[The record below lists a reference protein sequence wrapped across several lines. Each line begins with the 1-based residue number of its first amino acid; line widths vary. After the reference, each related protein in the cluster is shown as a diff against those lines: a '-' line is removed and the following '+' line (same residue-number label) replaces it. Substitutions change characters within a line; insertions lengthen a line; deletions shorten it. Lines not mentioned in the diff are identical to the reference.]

1 MMWWK
6 QRTASEKRM
15 LVICIL
21 VLAIGLPVLLIPSGG
36 DTKKLLPASE
46 ARQKYE
52 DTVLEKNL
60 LTKDND
66 QLKPVIEKL
75 VYKDA
80 PEQLLPKIIKTL
92 QGYAKQS
99 GIHLRE
105 IKPLRAK
112 VYGTVTRVPVSVRFT
127 SEFGKSVPFLYQ
139 VEDPAGK
146 LVVEKF
152 NVTAADSKS
161 KLVDVE
167 VQIALYTQGTGTT
180 GGTDTSL

>member
-1 MMWWK
+1 
-6 QRTASEKRM
+6 M
-15 LVICIL
+15 LIVCIL
-21 VLAIGLPVLLIPSGG
+21 VLGIGLPLLLIPPGG

-46 ARQKYE
+46 ARQKYIAA
-52 DTVLEKNL
+52 VHEKDA
-60 LTKDND
+60 LTSDND
-66 QLKPVIEKL
+66 KLKPEIEKL
-75 VYKDA
+75 VYTDA

-105 IKPLRAK
+105 IKPLRSKRYA
-112 VYGTVTRVPVSVRFT
+112 TVTRVPVSVRFT
-127 SEFGKSVPFLYQ
+127 SEFGKSVPFLYR

-161 KLVDVE
+161 RLVDVE
-167 VQIALYTQGTGTT
+167 VQIALYTKGTSTT
-180 GGTDTSL
+180 SGSDTSL